1 MDDDDDDVD
10 DDDDDDDDGMS
21 SLKQNYK
28 FKQASQEIRPGTESK
43 FLEPI
48 LQAFF
53 MLTSCDMHLHK

>member
-1 MDDDDDDVD
+1 
-10 DDDDDDDDGMS
+10 MS

-28 FKQASQEIRPGTESK
+28 FKQASQEIRPDTESK